1 MIKEKFLKSRPRGN
15 QLWQLQNLFQRAELV
30 AWNFIIRVMSES
42 TTIRL
47 VIQES
52 YVLVEERTRMRYILL
67 IFAWACAGL
76 AIGFILGF
84 LGAIIG

>member
-1 MIKEKFLKSRPRGN
+1 MVKEKYLKFQPRVK
-15 QLWQLQNLFQRAELV
+15 QSQPLMDIFHKVEL
-30 AWNFIIRVMSES
+30 ATWNFIIHIMSDSE
-42 TTIRL
+42 TIRS

-52 YVLVEERTRMRYILL
+52 YVLIEERTRMRYILI

-84 LGAIIG
+84 LRVLIG